1 MTMINTLG
9 SDFSVKVV
17 ETMREGRIRIDQ
29 GERLRL
35 ARLAAGYRSARDA
48 ALRNGWPESTYRAH
62 EAGTRTMGQD
72 DAERYA
78 ERFRRDGV
86 QVTAKGLLFGD
97 DEAAEPPGD
106 GAQVVGVRGVI
117 SAGGLIATGDEQP
130 DPSGN
135 LFEVTVPFA
144 LPPGTIAF
152 RVAGGS
158 MHPKYEPDDIVLCAQ
173 AGESPERLVGCYAA
187 VATADGNRFLKKI
200 LRGSRRGAYH
210 LESHN
215 APLMPDR
222 RLVWASGII
231 STVHA
236 QHWRRFT
243 GSR

>member
-1 MTMINTLG
+1 MAGLWMAADR
-9 SDFSVKVV
+9 S
-17 ETMREGRIRIDQ
+17 RESLIRLEQ

-62 EAGTRTMGQD
+62 EAGTRTIGRD

-86 QVTAKGLLFGD
+86 LVSAKGLLFGD

-106 GAQVVGVRGVI
+106 GSHVVAVQGVI
-117 SAGGLIATGDEQP
+117 SAGGLIETGDEQP
-130 DPSGN
+130 EPHGI
-135 LFEVTVPFA
+135 LFEIAVPF
-144 LPPGTIAF
+144 PVPHGTIAF
-152 RVAGGS
+152 RVAGTS
-158 MHPKYEPDDIVLCAQ
+158 MHPKYEPDDVVLCAR
-173 AGESPERLVGCYAA
+173 AGENPDRLIDRYAA
-187 VATADGNRFLKKI
+187 VATRDGHRYLKKI
-200 LRGSRRGAYH
+200 LRGSRRGVYH

-222 RLVWASGII
+222 HLVWASGII

-236 QHWRRFT
+236 QAWARFL
-243 GSR
+243 G

>member
-1 MTMINTLG
+1 MDEARL
-9 SDFSVKVV
+9 
-17 ETMREGRIRIDQ
+17 RIDQ

-48 ALRNGWPESTYRAH
+48 ALRNGWPESSYRAH
-62 EAGTRTMGQD
+62 EAGTRTIGQD

-78 ERFRRDGV
+78 ARFRRDGV

-97 DEAAEPPGD
+97 DEAGEPPGES
-106 GAQVVGVRGVI
+106 GQVVGVRGVI

-135 LFEVTVPFA
+135 LFEVTVPFW

-152 RVAGGS
+152 RVAGAS

-173 AGESPERLVGCYAA
+173 GGESPERLLGCYAA
-187 VATADGNRFLKKI
+187 VATPDGNRFLKKI
-200 LRGSRRGAYH
+200 LRGSRRGTYH

-215 APLMPDR
+215 APLMTDR
-222 RLVWASGII
+222 RLAWASGII

-243 GSR
+243 GPR